1 MSANFL
7 NQNKLK
13 VATGFSGG
21 LAALEFALK
30 YENMN
35 HEIVFACEFDKYARK
50 QYLKF
55 HNEPKTFYKDIKDLK
70 ATKYLDLIHL
80 FVWGSPCQDL
90 SLAGKRK
97 GFNGNKS
104 YLFREGAR
112 VQAEMKPEVFIFENV
127 KGLLSSNKGAD
138 YKEVCD
144 TFRNQGYH
152 IVTLQMNTKDYGIPQ
167 NRERIFIVGFLD
179 VNKYHNYK
187 EPKPFKLEKRLKD
200 ILETNVDEKY
210 YLSEKMVQGFMNS
223 SSVFQSKFKIKN
235 LEKDSYV
242 NCINTVEGNRR
253 TDNYI
258 KVGYINQDTQASQ
271 VFSSL
276 GVSPTLNAGSKGY
289 SQGYVEDI
297 TLEQVGT
304 LDIKGYEVAN
314 YGDSINITFPNSKT
328 RRGRVGKQVSQTLDC
343 SCNQAVVTK
352 SNIRRLTPR
361 EYFRLQGVK
370 DEDINIVVSDTQAY
384 KIAGNAISVNVMQ
397 YLLKSLFGKSEINT
411 SIFDFVGV

>member
-13 VATGFSGG
+13 VTTGFSGG

-30 YENMN
+30 YENMK

-55 HNEPKTFYKDIKDLK
+55 HNEPKTFYKDIRDLK
-70 ATKYLDLIHL
+70 AIKYLDQIDL

-97 GFNGNKS
+97 GFNGDKS

-112 VQAEMKPEVFIFENV
+112 VQFEMKPNIFIFENV
-127 KGLLSSNKGAD
+127 KGLLSSNKGVD

-144 TFRNQGYH
+144 TFRKQGYH

-210 YLSEKMVQGFMNS
+210 YLSEKMVQGFMNTPS
-223 SSVFQSKFKIKN
+223 DWQGKFKVKN
-235 LEKDSYV
+235 LEKDFYA

-276 GVSPTLNAGSKGY
+276 GICPTLNAGSKGY

-297 TLEQVGT
+297 KLEQGGGNT
-304 LDIKGYEVAN
+304 IPKIK
-314 YGDSINITFPNSKT
+314 
-328 RRGRVGKQVSQTLDC
+328 
-343 SCNQAVVTK
+343 TK

-361 EYFRLQGVK
+361 ECFRLQGVK

-397 YLLKSLFGKSEINT
+397 YLLKSLFGKSEVNT